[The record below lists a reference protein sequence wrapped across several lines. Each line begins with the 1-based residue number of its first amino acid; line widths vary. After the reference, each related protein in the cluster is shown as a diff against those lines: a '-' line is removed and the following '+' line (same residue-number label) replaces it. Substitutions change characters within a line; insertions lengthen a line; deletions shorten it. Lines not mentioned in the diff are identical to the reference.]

1 MTVYVLWFD
10 DGNRQKYIVGIFN
23 SRDRAHSERE
33 GYPEYERYCM
43 SVEEYDV
50 SY

>member
-10 DGNRQKYIVGIFN
+10 DGNRQKYIVGIFS
-23 SRDRAHSERE
+23 SRERAHSERE
-33 GYPEYERYCM
+33 LYSKYERYNM